1 MHVNVLN
8 VLTGIRLRLYSSGM
22 TVEFN
27 LLAEKISQL
36 AEMAQTLRR
45 ENADLRRSVAAV
57 AAENADL
64 SQRMDSAHERVT
76 ALLAQMP
83 DEMDAEIDAEIDPES
98 DAEPNA
104 DAQLDDEAAA

>member
-8 VLTGIRLRLYSSGM
+8 VLTGIRLRLYSTDMS
-22 TVEFN
+22 VEFN

-57 AAENADL
+57 AAENAAL

-76 ALLAQMP
+76 ALLAQLPEDMEAEP
-83 DEMDAEIDAEIDPES
+83 DAELDADV
-98 DAEPNA
+98 
-104 DAQLDDEAAA
+104 QTDDEAAA

>member
-8 VLTGIRLRLYSSGM
+8 VLTGLRLRLYSSGM

-83 DEMDAEIDAEIDPES
+83 DEMDAEMDPES

>member
-8 VLTGIRLRLYSSGM
+8 VLTGLRLRLYSSGM

-76 ALLAQMP
+76 ALLAQMR
-83 DEMDAEIDAEIDPES
+83 MQTKRS
-98 DAEPNA
+98 TSSLKRW
-104 DAQLDDEAAA
+104 QRCAAGTAHLG